1 MQFKEI
7 RKTHEGRFI
16 TSYDAEDVTD
26 LGNTK
31 VYEMVSRNKNM
42 NSLED
47 LKSGRCDAVILIVTD
62 PDGKKILLNR
72 EYRMAVGD
80 FAYNFPAGLI
90 DAGETPEEA
99 AARELYE
106 ETGLELISV
115 DEIWPV
121 SYSGVGITNEKS
133 MCILGKAK
141 GEFKPSTSDEEEI
154 EASWYGK
161 DELAKLLE
169 GDNFAARTQAYCMM
183 WLKLQQGG

>member
-16 TSYDAEDVTD
+16 TSYDAEYVTD